1 MGWFSCKIEKIESLF
16 FAYIIPVF
24 ATLLLKD
31 TQERYTLAFR
41 GPNAT
46 ITATKA
52 FNDPGKSLQR
62 HLVIE
67 PFRRFFLHT
76 MRVQ

>member
-1 MGWFSCKIEKIESLF
+1 MGLFSCKIEKIESLF
-16 FAYIIPVF
+16 FAYTIPVF

-31 TQERYTLAFR
+31 TQFSLAFR

-62 HLVIE
+62 HLGIE

-76 MRVQ
+76 MRVH

>member
-1 MGWFSCKIEKIESLF
+1 MGLFSCNIEKMESLF
-16 FAYIIPVF
+16 FAYTIPVF
-24 ATLLLKD
+24 ATLLLID
-31 TQERYTLAFR
+31 TQFSLAFR

-52 FNDPGKSLQR
+52 FNDPRKSLQR
-62 HLVIE
+62 HLGIA